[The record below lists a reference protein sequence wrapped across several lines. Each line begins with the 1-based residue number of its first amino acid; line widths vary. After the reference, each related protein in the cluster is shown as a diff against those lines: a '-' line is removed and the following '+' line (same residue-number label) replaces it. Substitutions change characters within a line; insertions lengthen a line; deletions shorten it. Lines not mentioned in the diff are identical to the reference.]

1 MCTQKTLMGKL
12 DHSRVDAKHMLKL
25 NYFKNVLYFAL
36 NFLPRE
42 FLLVKKWEIEKTKT
56 SFSFKSCT
64 LGGLSFFQNNVF
76 INKNSQGRKLSAK
89 YNTFLK

>member
-1 MCTQKTLMGKL
+1 MGKL

-42 FLLVKKWEIEKTKT
+42 ILLVKKWEIEKTKT
-56 SFSFKSCT
+56 SFIISVLKVKYWVV
-64 LGGLSFFQNNVF
+64 LVF
-76 INKNSQGRKLSAK
+76 
-89 YNTFLK
+89 